1 MDLLRIAKQGALSGA
16 LFISFSV
23 VAALAAGPEVVQGP
37 GAEPECFK
45 PVTAETKYFKW
56 PAKPGPYRI
65 ALVNGFIANDWRVQ
79 MIKVAKAYAGQ
90 PEVAKDLKE
99 FKVISVG
106 EDIAAQ
112 IAAANNFIDQGFDAI
127 IVNAN
132 NSSAFGGVVRKANDA
147 GVIVLSFDN
156 VIDDPMN
163 VQINVDQVG
172 LGRTA
177 GEFLLKE
184 TTADPANFLFVRG
197 PAGQPVDIARAKGFS
212 EVLAAS
218 GRKVNVTEVVGNW
231 APGDGQKVTADAIA
245 AGGVFDG
252 IYVEG
257 GSQGAAQAMLDAG
270 KFIVPMSG
278 EDENAFRMLC
288 NDNHDKGMHCQSG
301 GTGPAQSAV
310 TIKTAIS
317 ALKGEA
323 IPQSIALP
331 TSISFSPYKV
341 GQEVF
346 PDLPGS
352 LFTGNNFPACN
363 IGFTNEEIAQ
373 QTGENN

>member
-1 MDLLRIAKQGALSGA
+1 
-16 LFISFSV
+16 
-23 VAALAAGPEVVQGP
+23 
-37 GAEPECFK
+37 
-45 PVTAETKYFKW
+45 
-56 PAKPGPYRI
+56 
-65 ALVNGFIANDWRVQ
+65 
-79 MIKVAKAYAGQ
+79 MIKVAKAYAEQ
-90 PEVAKDLKE
+90 PDVAKDIKE

-132 NSSAFGGVVRKANDA
+132 NSSAFGGVVRKANEA
-147 GVIVLSFDN
+147 GTVVLSFDN

-163 VQINVDQVG
+163 IQVNVDQVG

-184 TTADPANFLFVRG
+184 TTADPASFLFVRG

-212 EVLAAS
+212 EAIAAS

-278 EDENAFRMLC
+278 EDENAFRMMC
-288 NDNHDKGMHCQSG
+288 NENHDKGMHCQSG

-317 ALKGEA
+317 ALKGEV
-323 IPQSIALP
+323 IPQVIALP
-331 TSISFSPYKV
+331 TSISFSPYTV
-341 GQEVF
+341 GEQVF

-352 LFTGNNFPACN
+352 VFTGNNFPACK
-363 IGFTNEEIAQ
+363 IGFTVEEIST
-373 QTGENN
+373 QTGDNN

>member
-1 MDLLRIAKQGALSGA
+1 MKFLGLSAAILAA
-16 LFISFSV
+16 LFTTTAIAQMQE
-23 VAALAAGPEVVQGP
+23 VAGP
-37 GAEPECFK
+37 GADPDCFK
-45 PVTAETKYFKW
+45 PWSADTKYFQW
-56 PAKPGPYRI
+56 PAKEGPYRI

-79 MIKVAKAYAGQ
+79 MIKVAKAYAEQ
-90 PEVAKDLKE
+90 PEVAAEIKE
-99 FKVISVG
+99 FKVVSVG

-112 IAAANNFIDQGFDAI
+112 IAAANNFIDQGFDAV

-132 NSSAFGGVVRKANDA
+132 NSSAFGGVVRKANEA
-147 GVIVLSFDN
+147 GVVLLSFDN
-156 VIDDPMN
+156 VIDNPN
-163 VQINVDQVG
+163 NIQINVDQVG

-177 GEFLLKE
+177 GEFLLSK
-184 TTADPANFLFVRG
+184 TSADPASFLFVRG
-197 PAGQPVDIARAKGFS
+197 PAGQPVDIARATGFQ
-212 EVLAAS
+212 EALAAS
-218 GRKVNVTEVVGNW
+218 GRTVNVTEVVGNW
-231 APGDGQKVTADAIA
+231 APGDAQKVTADAIA

-257 GSQGAAQAMLDAG
+257 GSQGAAQAMIDAG

-288 NDNHDKGMHCQSG
+288 NENHDNGMACQSG

-310 TIKTAIS
+310 TIKTAIA
-317 ALKGEA
+317 ALKGEI

-331 TSISFSPYKV
+331 TSISFSPYAV
-341 GQEVF
+341 GEEVF

-363 IGFTNEEIAQ
+363 IGFTNEEIAT